1 MATSCIRNSR
11 VTERG
16 AGQYL
21 NDLAV
26 RAARFAVAICLI
38 ACIVS
43 VYLVTCVTPALGQEK
58 EIKNP
63 LTGDPSAIQEGSSL
77 FRANCSPC
85 HGLNAGGGARGPDLH
100 AGLWVHGASDAAIFR
115 SISEGVA
122 GTEMPANPFE
132 DSEIWALVAYL
143 RSVSAGTKAPVA
155 GDRDQ
160 GERLFFGKSA
170 CAQCHMVKG
179 RGGRLGPDLTRVG
192 AARSVAYL
200 TESIRAP
207 DKDLS
212 LATSDPNNHYGIPAE
227 YDTVTAVTRDGE
239 RVVGVAKNEDA
250 FSLQLLGKDEKLH
263 LFLKKDLRDVIHER
277 RSLMPAYTESQL
289 SAQELQNLL
298 AYLTSL
304 RGE

>member
-1 MATSCIRNSR
+1 MATSLSIRFMIRIGS
-11 VTERG
+11 V
-16 AGQYL
+16 
-21 NDLAV
+21 
-26 RAARFAVAICLI
+26 
-38 ACIVS
+38 CIVTWTT
-43 VYLVTCVTPALGQEK
+43 LALGQDK

-85 HGLNAGGGARGPDLH
+85 HGLNAGGGGRGPDLR
-100 AGLWVHGASDAAIFR
+100 AGVWVHGASDAAIFR
-115 SISEGVA
+115 TINQGVP

-143 RSVSAGTKAPVA
+143 RSVSTGTKTPVA
-155 GDRDQ
+155 GDSAQ
-160 GERLFFGKSA
+160 GERLFFGKSG

-200 TESIRAP
+200 TESIREP

-239 RVVGVAKNEDA
+239 RVIGVAKNEDA
-250 FSLQLLGKDEKLH
+250 FSLQLLGQDDKLH
-263 LFLKKDLRDVIHER
+263 LFLKKDLREVIHER
-277 RSLMPAYTESQL
+277 RSLMPAYAESRL
-289 SAQELQNLL
+289 SKRELQNLL